1 MSPCRVCPLFP
12 YALCL
17 ICSKGEDNGNDS
29 HGTHACVTDVFC
41 SALAHVSHTGCDIHF
56 LAVPVCLQKARL
68 RILLP
73 VPHGMLA
80 VTVVES
86 LIFTVM
92 EIVNVEKRTFED
104 FMDRIEMFVEKVENL
119 CDRGRTKPMSAW
131 LDNQDVC
138 LILNISPRT
147 LQSMRDRGTLAY
159 SQISHKIFYKAED
172 VHRLVSSAG
181 EGKLNR

>member
-1 MSPCRVCPLFP
+1 M
-12 YALCL
+12 
-17 ICSKGEDNGNDS
+17 
-29 HGTHACVTDVFC
+29 
-41 SALAHVSHTGCDIHF
+41 
-56 LAVPVCLQKARL
+56 
-68 RILLP
+68 P
-73 VPHGMLA
+73 VPHGMPA

-119 CDRGRTKPMSAW
+119 CDRSRTKPMSVW

-138 LILNISPRT
+138 LMLNVSPRT
-147 LQSMRDRGTLAY
+147 LQSMRDRGILAY
-159 SQISHKIFYKAED
+159 SQISHKIFYRAED
-172 VHRLVSSAG
+172 VHRLVSSAR

>member
-17 ICSKGEDNGNDS
+17 ICSKGEDNGNGS

-41 SALAHVSHTGCDIHF
+41 PALAQVSHTGCDIHF
-56 LAVPVCLQKARL
+56 LAVPVCLQKGRL
-68 RILLP
+68 RIFLP
-73 VPHGMLA
+73 VPHWMPA
-80 VTVVES
+80 ATVVES

-104 FMDRIEMFVEKVENL
+104 FIDRIEMFVEKVENL

-138 LILNISPRT
+138 LMLNISPRT
-147 LQSMRDRGTLAY
+147 LQSMRDKGILAY
-159 SQISHKIFYKAED
+159 SQISHKIFYRAED
-172 VHRLVSSAG
+172 VHRLVASAR